1 MTENLTFG
9 TAPVPAL
16 NAGRKIEPN
25 PFDGKFPTK
34 DGEALTVTL
43 SGTAEANKGTVTNL
57 TGKARRAADRL
68 ETPMTARVQV
78 SEDGTGKNAKT
89 ILTIWTVDKIER
101 KPADKAD
108 APAQETATS

>member
-16 NAGRKIEPN
+16 NAGRKVEPN

-34 DGEALTVTL
+34 EGEALTVTL
-43 SGTAEANKGTVTNL
+43 PGTNETNKSAVTNL

-68 ETPMTARVQV
+68 DKPMTARVQV
-78 SEDGTGKNAKT
+78 TEDGTGKNAKT
-89 ILTIWTVDKIER
+89 ILTIWTVEKIER
-101 KPADKAD
+101 KTADK
-108 APAQETATS
+108 PAESAS